1 VSTPLL
7 SLFSARAASASDIN
21 QHMPRLRALASCCSV
36 VVEFGTRSGN
46 STVAFLQGLADRTAG
61 TLHSY
66 DIAPQQFQPPELPE
80 SVAWQFHQADTTQ
93 LDTIPACDL
102 LFIDTLH
109 NFEVV
114 EAELQHHRQVA
125 RWIAFHDTVLFGSR
139 DELGY
144 GPGINHAI
152 FRFLAA
158 NHEWAV
164 LEHHAHNCGLLV
176 LQRRQP

>member
-1 VSTPLL
+1 MSSAIH
-7 SLFSARAASASDIN
+7 SLYTERAATPSDIN
-21 QHMPRLRALASCCSV
+21 QHMPRLRALAEACQTI
-36 VVEFGTRSGN
+36 VEFGTRSGN
-46 STVAFLQGLADRTAG
+46 STTAFLAGLDPIPGA

-66 DIAPQQFQPPELPE
+66 DIAPQQFTPPELLFATWE
-80 SVAWQFHQADTTQ
+80 FHQADTTQ
-93 LDTIPACDL
+93 LEWIPACDL

-109 NFEVV
+109 NCDVV
-114 EAELQHHRQVA
+114 AAELAHADSVR

-139 DELGY
+139 DEAGP

-158 NHEWAV
+158 HPEWRV

-176 LQRRQP
+176 LERVAL